1 MLATGLFHPGRQHSW
16 HTAAALAEARDLAWY
31 ATAIFYDPQR
41 FPYSLAAHAPG
52 PIGRRMRSFLERRA
66 TDRIDPAAVRHLPAA
81 EWLELAFAR
90 LSLKMPARW
99 ANDLGNDAFQRAVI
113 RLAEK
118 EPVARLWGYD
128 TSALHAFRAARAS
141 GTICVLDQSIA
152 HMGGLRTQ
160 LLEQRE
166 RFGDLIRASEI
177 PGEREVARGNAE
189 IAAADHVVVGSRYAA
204 DLAVRHGARPEVVH
218 ICPYGYSEANF
229 SDVYSEAPG
238 LGKLPVRFVF
248 VGSVSARK
256 GFHLL
261 ADVFSRMPPER
272 ASLTVIGPS
281 TLPES
286 LLRRHLGN
294 IVYHPAV
301 PNERLR
307 AHLSSAHCFVFPSLH
322 EGGGIVLYEAA
333 ASGLGIIQTA
343 NCGDG
348 VRTGPLGAN
357 GVVLREATADS
368 LRAEVEEVIARPAV
382 LRDWS
387 AASWAMRRERSW
399 SEYRRR
405 IVELL
410 PKLT

>member
-1 MLATGLFHPGRQHSW
+1 MPATGLFHPGRQHSW
-16 HTAAALAEARDLAWY
+16 HTAAALAEAGDLAWY
-31 ATAIFYDPQR
+31 ATAIYHDPHR
-41 FPYSLAAHAPG
+41 FPYSMAARMPG
-52 PIGRRMRSFLERRA
+52 SAGRRLNSFLERRA
-66 TDRIDPAAVRHLPAA
+66 THLIDPALVRHMPAA
-81 EWLELAFAR
+81 EWAELAFAR
-90 LSLKMPARW
+90 LSMRRLAGL
-99 ANDLGNDAFQRAVI
+99 ANGIGNEVFQRAVV
-113 RLAEK
+113 RLAER

-128 TSALHAFRAARAS
+128 TSALHAFRAMRAT
-141 GTICVLDQSIA
+141 GTTCVLDQSIA

-160 LLEQRE
+160 LLAQRE
-166 RFGDLIRASEI
+166 QFGDLIRASEI
-177 PGEREVARGNAE
+177 PDEKEVARCTSE
-189 IAAADHVVVGSRYAA
+189 IAAADHVVVGSQYAS
-204 DLAVRHGARPEVVH
+204 DLAVRHGGRPDAVH
-218 ICPYGYSEANF
+218 VCPYGYSEANF
-229 SDVYSEAPG
+229 PDVHSEAPG
-238 LGKLPVRFVF
+238 LGTLPVRFVF

-261 ADVFSRMPPER
+261 TDVFSTMPPER
-272 ASLTVIGPS
+272 ASLTIIGPS

-294 IVYHPAV
+294 IAYHPAV

-307 AHLSSAHCFVFPSLH
+307 AYLSSAHCFVFPSLH

-348 VRTGPLGAN
+348 VRMGPLGAN
-357 GVVLREATADS
+357 GVVLQEVTADS
-368 LRAEVEEVIARPAV
+368 LRAAVEEVIARPAV

-405 IVELL
+405 IVDLL